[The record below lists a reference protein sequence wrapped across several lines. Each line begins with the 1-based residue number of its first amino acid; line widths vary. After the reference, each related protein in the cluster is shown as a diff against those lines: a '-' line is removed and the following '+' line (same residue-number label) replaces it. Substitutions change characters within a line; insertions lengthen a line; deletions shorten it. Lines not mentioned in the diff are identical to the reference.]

1 MSPAGLAPAGDSSL
15 PGYRGYRGFM
25 AKTGTAQTVDLA
37 APPKLLRAGYGQM
50 LKKDFSRNRYIYLM
64 ALPVVAFFIIFHY
77 VPMYGL
83 VISFKRFTP
92 ALGITGSPWVGF
104 KYFQDFFESYYFWR
118 LIRNTILL
126 SVYSLVWGFPA
137 PIILA
142 LLIHE
147 VRSVAF
153 KRIVQSLTYVPHFIS
168 LVVVAGLLLQFSQLS
183 GLFNDIISWFGI
195 ERISFFQDPR
205 YFRSFYIGSDIWQQ
219 VGWGTIIYLAALSA
233 IDPQLY
239 EAATID
245 GAGRWKK
252 LRHVTV
258 PSIIPTIIVLL
269 ILRLGRLM
277 TVGHEKIILLY
288 NSSIYETADVI
299 ATFVYRK
306 GLLDFNWSYGT
317 AVGLFNSIINLLL
330 VVLANKLSRR
340 INETS
345 LW

>member
-1 MSPAGLAPAGDSSL
+1 
-15 PGYRGYRGFM
+15 M
-25 AKTGTAQTVDLA
+25 AKKSATATIDLA
-37 APPKLLRAGYGQM
+37 AQPRVFRAGYGTM
-50 LKKDFSRNRYIYLM
+50 LRKDFNRNRYIYLM
-64 ALPVVAFFIIFHY
+64 ALPVVAFFVIFHY
-77 VPMYGL
+77 IPMYGL

-92 ALGITGSPWVGF
+92 ALGINGSPWVRF
-104 KYFQDFFESYYFWR
+104 KYFVDFFESYYAWR

-142 LLIHE
+142 LLINE
-147 VRSVAF
+147 VRKVGY
-153 KRIVQSLTYVPHFIS
+153 KRVVQSLTYVPHFIS
-168 LVVVAGLLLQFSQLS
+168 LVVVAGLLLEFAQGD
-183 GLFNDIISWFGI
+183 GLFNDVIGWFGVESI
-195 ERISFFQDPR
+195 FFFQDPR
-205 YFRSFYIGSDIWQQ
+205 YFRAFYIGSGIWQE

-245 GAGRWKK
+245 GAGRFSK
-252 LRHVTV
+252 LIRITV

-269 ILRLGRLM
+269 ILRLGQLM

-306 GLLDFNWSYGT
+306 GLLDFNWSYAT
-317 AVGLFNSIINLLL
+317 AIGMFNSIINLLL
-330 VVLANKLSRR
+330 VVLANAISRR
-340 INETS
+340 VNETS

>member
-1 MSPAGLAPAGDSSL
+1 
-15 PGYRGYRGFM
+15 M
-25 AKTGTAQTVDLA
+25 ADKTTAA
-37 APPKLLRAGYGQM
+37 AEHVIVQPKLFRAGYGQM
-50 LKKDFSRNRYIYLM
+50 LRKDFSRNRYIYLM
-64 ALPVVAFFIIFHY
+64 ALPVVAFFILFHY

-83 VISFKRFTP
+83 IISFKRFTP
-92 ALGITGSPWVGF
+92 ALGIGGSPWVGF

-142 LLIHE
+142 LLINE
-147 VRSVAF
+147 VRSVSF
-153 KRIVQSLTYVPHFIS
+153 KRLVQSLTYVPHFIS
-168 LVVVAGLLLQFSQLS
+168 LVVVAGLVLQFSQMR
-183 GLFNDIISWFGI
+183 GLFNDVLSWFGAD
-195 ERISFFQDPR
+195 RISFFQDPR
-205 YFRSFYIGSDIWQQ
+205 YFRSFYIGSSIWQE

-233 IDPQLY
+233 IEPQLY

-245 GAGRWKK
+245 GAGRWRK
-252 LRHVTV
+252 LIHITV

-269 ILRLGRLM
+269 ILRMGQLM

-317 AVGLFNSIINLLL
+317 AIGLFNSIINLML
-330 VVLANKLSRR
+330 VVTANTISRR
-340 INETS
+340 VNETS

>member
-1 MSPAGLAPAGDSSL
+1 
-15 PGYRGYRGFM
+15 M
-25 AKTGTAQTVDLA
+25 ADKNAATAEQWVIQ
-37 APPKLLRAGYGQM
+37 PKLFRAGYGQM
-50 LKKDFSRNRYIYLM
+50 LKKDFSRNRYVYLM
-64 ALPVVAFFIIFHY
+64 ALPVVAFFILFHY

-83 VISFKRFTP
+83 IISFKRFTP
-92 ALGITGSPWVGF
+92 ALGINGSPWVGL
-104 KYFQDFFESYYFWR
+104 KYFQDFFESYYFFR

-126 SVYSLVWGFPA
+126 SVFSLVWGFPA
-137 PIILA
+137 PVILA

-153 KRIVQSLTYVPHFIS
+153 KRLVQSLTYVPHFIS
-168 LVVVAGLLLQFSQLS
+168 LVVVAGLLLQFSQMR
-183 GLFNDIISWFGI
+183 GLFNDVLSWFGI
-195 ERISFFQDPR
+195 DRISFFQDPA
-205 YFRSFYIGSDIWQQ
+205 YFRPFYIGSGIWQE

-252 LRHVTV
+252 LIHVTV
-258 PSIIPTIIVLL
+258 PSIFPTIIVLL
-269 ILRLGRLM
+269 ILRMGQLM

-317 AVGLFNSIINLLL
+317 AIGLFNSIINLLL
-330 VVLANKLSRR
+330 VVTANAISRR
-340 INETS
+340 VNETS